1 MKEIMEEF
9 PLSIIVEPTNR
20 CNLSCTYCP
29 RRTMRDKLG
38 FMDYEL
44 YTKLIDE
51 INHYHDRELVLFHR
65 GESLLHPQFLDMV
78 CYGKGRVGKIL
89 LATNGTL
96 LTPEIS
102 QVICDCVD
110 FISFSIDLPERF
122 ARVRGG
128 DYEVVK
134 KNIDYFIYINRH
146 AETQVS
152 MVVTDDVAPSSVDEF
167 KRIWKGK
174 VDKVRVYDE
183 HSKNKHF
190 GSLKSGSMER
200 KTCIKP
206 FRQMAISWD
215 GNVRRCNHDWDS
227 QPLGDVTNSTIKEMW
242 IGPKYN
248 KLRTEQLSLQNISDP
263 CKHCASW
270 YEEGT
275 K

>member
-1 MKEIMEEF
+1 MKGIIEEF
-9 PLSIIVEPTNR
+9 PLSIIIEPTDM

-29 RRTMRDKLG
+29 RRSMKDELG
-38 FMDYEL
+38 FMDYGL

-51 INHYHDRELVLFHR
+51 INSYHDRELVLFHR

-78 CYGKGRVGKIL
+78 RYAKGRVGKIL

-102 QVICDCVD
+102 QVICDRVD
-110 FISFSIDLPERF
+110 FISFSIDLPGRF
-122 ARVRGG
+122 ASVRGG

-134 KNIDYFIYINRH
+134 RNIDYFIYINRH

-152 MVVTDDVAPSSVDEF
+152 MVVTDDVTTSDVDEF
-167 KRIWKGK
+167 KKLWEGK
-174 VDKVRVYDE
+174 VDKVRVYAE
-183 HSKNKHF
+183 HSKNEHF
-190 GSLKSGSMER
+190 GSIENANAER

-206 FRQMAISWD
+206 FRQTVISWD
-215 GNVRRCNHDWDS
+215 GKVRRCNHDWDS
-227 QPLGDVTNSTIKEMW
+227 CPLGDVNNSTVKEIW
-242 IGPKYN
+242 ISPKYN
-248 KLRTEQLSLQNISDP
+248 KLRSEQLSLEDISEP
-263 CKHCASW
+263 CKHCDSW